1 MKKLYTLL
9 LLCLMGT
16 IASWAETETV
26 TVKSWD
32 FTGQAADNDVTA
44 GTASITEANTSCTE
58 AASPEC
64 CVGLY
69 FQNPVKWKSYK
80 AKENGLRNVDS
91 GDRMC
96 IVPNLKEGD
105 VITITCNGTD
115 AINTTKYAGT
125 VNDGKTEISFTME
138 ADGNFYFKIVKAGG
152 IIDNANV
159 WPTINSIVVTREVE
173 AGTCEDPTYAI
184 SGVDGIARKFTLAC
198 TTANSSIYYSTT
210 ELEAGADGWTAYTGE
225 ETTNAE
231 TIYAYASA
239 GGVNSNVISFTT
251 GAGTA
256 LTLNAPTLT
265 KTAYTDGNYTVSI
278 SSDQSNLSLVPTNVK
293 YRYSIDN
300 GAEVEGTS
308 ATVAAGSTITA
319 YATSDGYTQS
329 ATSTCETAERPA
341 IVNVWSED
349 YTNVTSGSGSGALAV
364 VLNSEV
370 DFSVGERN
378 FYNIIGYTANN
389 ETVNTNLNTNVGINT
404 SAYFYLRSNG
414 NNSGIL
420 KNSNQ
425 GSSIGYIGIQNL
437 TPGQYIVITT
447 NGNSLDATAG
457 CENCAAMNTT
467 SEYYFKATAS
477 EASILFPH
485 GTYNYVKTIAVYKA
499 IEQITIPDYEHGYA
513 SYVTTSALDFS
524 GVEGLKAY
532 IGTDEGEY
540 KLKLREVDE
549 VPAGTPIIV
558 KGTRKATYDIPVGTC
573 TDEIT
578 DNLLQGSATETHTVG
593 ANESIYALKVSD
605 GKLHSVNAGVV
616 IPAKKAYLVSGYGGS
631 SSAKAI
637 TLEPVDDEEEAT
649 SVVAVAA
656 DEANGASKLYNAAG
670 QQGGAGYNGIVI
682 DQNGNKYVK

>member
-1 MKKLYTLL
+1 MKKLITLFITCL
-9 LLCLMGT
+9 LGT

-44 GTASITEANTSCTE
+44 GTASITEANTSCTA

-125 VNDGKTEISFTME
+125 ANDGKTEISFTME

-152 IIDNANV
+152 KIDNVNV

-256 LTLNAPTLT
+256 LTLNAPVLT
-265 KTAYTDGNYTVSI
+265 KTAYADNNYTVSI
-278 SSDQSNLSLVPTNVK
+278 TSNQSNLSLVPTTVS
-293 YRYSIDN
+293 YYYSIDG
-300 GAEVEGTS
+300 GAAVEGSS
-308 ATVAAGSTITA
+308 ATVAEGSTITA
-319 YATSDGYTQS
+319 YVTSNGYTQS
-329 ATSTCETAERPA
+329 ATTICETAVRP
-341 IVNVWSED
+341 ITEEVWKQD
-349 YTNVTSGSGSGALAV
+349 YTNATFESGAGTGV
-364 VLNSEV
+364 CPIVLEEEV
-370 DFSVGERN
+370 AFSVGERD
-378 FYNIIGYTANN
+378 FYNIKGYTYTDKTFTPELNSN
-389 ETVNTNLNTNVGINT
+389 VGLNTEK
-404 SAYFYLRSNG
+404 YFYLRDNG
-414 NNSGIL
+414 DNSGIL
-420 KNSNQ
+420 KNANNS
-425 GSSIGYIGIQNL
+425 GSTGYIGIQNL

-447 NGNSLDATAG
+447 SGNSLNATDG
-457 CENCAAMNTT
+457 CENCAAMSTS

-485 GTYNYVKTIAVYKA
+485 GTYNYVKTIAVYDA
-499 IEQITIPDYEHGYA
+499 VESITITASGYA
-513 SYVTTSALDFS
+513 SYVTTNALDFS
-524 GVEGLKAY
+524 KVEGLTAY
-532 IGTDEGEY
+532 QAVSKDDEKVMLE
-540 KLKLREVDE
+540 KVTE
-549 VPAGTPIIV
+549 VPAETPIIV
-558 KGTRKATYDIPVGTC
+558 KGTAGETYNIPVGTC
-573 TDEIT
+573 NTELTGNIL
-578 DNLLQGSATETHTVG
+578 NGSSTTGYTVEDGETV
-593 ANESIYALKVSD
+593 YALRAST
-605 GKLHSVNAGVV
+605 GMMHPVNAGVT
-616 IPAKKAYLVSGYGGS
+616 IPAKKAYLKLSGVNN
-631 SSAKAI
+631 AKAL
-637 TLEPVDDEEEAT
+637 TFCFVEEEEEAT
-649 SVVAVAA
+649 AIATATADPQEKAV
-656 DEANGASKLYNAAG
+656 KFFNAAG
-670 QQGGAGYNGIVI
+670 QQVSKNYNGMVI
-682 DQNGNKYVK
+682 DENGNKYIK